1 MKMAKLVFDT
11 SSLISVSENCLMR
24 IISAIS
30 SEKNAELIIPE
41 GVYYESVAH
50 PLQIRRFELNAL
62 RIKDAV
68 DSDAIKIMKPN
79 AAAKNSAKSI
89 ESLANNLFEI
99 SGEKISLVHA
109 GEIET
114 LALSHSINAD
124 LIVMDERTTRMLVE
138 DAYRLRDRMEEK
150 YESKV
155 DIDTEKLAEL
165 QGMFAGA
172 KIVRSVELIAYA
184 YEKGYFEPEL
194 KKTRLALEAALYA
207 AKYGGCAVSLEEI
220 QQFLKSAR

>member
-30 SEKNAELIIPE
+30 SEKGAELIIPE
-41 GVYYESVAH
+41 GVYYESVSH

-68 DSDAIKIMKPN
+68 DSGAIKIMKLN
-79 AAAKNSAKSI
+79 AAAKKSAEII
-89 ESLANNLFEI
+89 ENLANSLFEI

-114 LALSHSINAD
+114 LALANSINAD

-155 DIDTEKLAEL
+155 DIDAGKLAEL

-184 YEKGYFEPEL
+184 YEKGYSEPEL

>member
-1 MKMAKLVFDT
+1 MNMAKLVFDT

-41 GVYYESVAH
+41 GVYYESVSH

-62 RIKDAV
+62 RIKDSV
-68 DSDAIKIMKPN
+68 DSGAIKIMKLN
-79 AAAKNSAKSI
+79 SAAKDAAKAI
-89 ESLANNLFEI
+89 ENLANSLFEI
-99 SGEKISLVHA
+99 SGEKINLVHA

-114 LALSHSINAD
+114 LALANSINAD

-138 DAYRLRDRMEEK
+138 DAYRLRDKMEEK
-150 YESKV
+150 YESKA

-165 QGMFAGA
+165 QRMFVNV

-184 YEKGYFEPEL
+184 YERGYFEPEL
-194 KKTRLALEAALYA
+194 RKTKLALEAALYA